1 MNSSKKTVL
10 VNEPLNE
17 PLNDLREC
25 HNGASS
31 FKISKQIFYL
41 LKQLISML
49 HKTEAASQPRI
60 SARGCRSE

>member
-10 VNEPLNE
+10 VNEPV
-17 PLNDLREC
+17 NDLREC
-25 HNGASS
+25 HNGAPS
-31 FKISKQIFYL
+31 FKIPKQIFYL

-60 SARGCRSE
+60 VARGCRSE